1 MGGSAAT
8 PSPNNSHSFTHPVLD
23 SPPGDTPRAKQHEAI
38 NARQHHIERRHP
50 VKIVHITTGADA
62 QSHVEVLAPEFTE
75 MDGRR
80 SKPQPV
86 STFTFM
92 KREEGSFLDFHPAPQ
107 RQYMIYLTA
116 TVEIG
121 CGDGTKI
128 IMEPG
133 DVLMAEDTTGQGHT
147 SRVLTG
153 GICAVAPF
161 A

>member
-1 MGGSAAT
+1 M
-8 PSPNNSHSFTHPVLD
+8 
-23 SPPGDTPRAKQHEAI
+23 
-38 NARQHHIERRHP
+38 
-50 VKIVHITTGADA
+50 KIVHITTGADA
-62 QSHVEVLAPEFTE
+62 QSHVEILAPEFTE
-75 MDGRR
+75 MGGRR
-80 SKPQPV
+80 TKPHPV

-92 KREEGSFLDFHPAPQ
+92 KREEDSFIDFHVAPQ

-121 CGDGTKI
+121 CGDGTTI
-128 IMEPG
+128 VMEPG

-147 SRVLTG
+147 SRVLSG